1 MKLFLEGTY
10 PILSSVSHFAKS
22 TESET
27 QTSRPSSEIPRPWS
41 TGEKDLPVLLDVDIK
56 IEREIDMER
65 NIGSI
70 WIYLDIIDPCLD
82 VALA

>member
-56 IEREIDMER
+56 IERERLIWSEILDLF
-65 NIGSI
+65 GYI
-70 WIYLDIIDPCLD
+70 WI
-82 VALA
+82 